1 MRLTISA
8 IFCCVALSGACAQQA
23 ARPAP
28 APAHAGAYVPDL
40 ADMMTTTQFRHL
52 KLSYAGSLKNWD
64 LALFEA
70 ARIRDSFDVVS
81 KYYPR
86 YGNVSIPKMI
96 DEFTKP
102 ALDRVN
108 EAIEAKD
115 SAKFY
120 KAFGDLTKACNACHK
135 AVGLQ
140 FIRIRAPTSS
150 PFSNQVFAP
159 KGP

>member
-8 IFCCVALSGACAQQA
+8 FLCCVVLGGACAQEA
-23 ARPAP
+23 VRSAP
-28 APAHAGAYVPDL
+28 APTQAGAYVPDL

-81 KYYPR
+81 KYYPQ
-86 YGNVSIPKMI
+86 YGNVSISKMI
-96 DEFTKP
+96 NEFTKP
-102 ALDRVN
+102 ALDKIN
-108 EAIEAKD
+108 EAIEAEN

-120 KAFGDLTKACNACHK
+120 KAFGALTKACNDCHK

-159 KGP
+159 TRR